1 MKGAYIMKTTRKL
14 FKDFS
19 LILLLF
25 SIADLIKSLYSLI
38 TALNQPSVFSE
49 LDYEIVDELFHIGDL
64 FNIIIFLAF
73 LLVIIPIVCCIYIST
88 RSLINT
94 SKGIETKGYIPASII
109 LSVIFAL
116 ILALSIF
123 GLVNSTDVQNSL
135 LTLAFHSAQL
145 IAIIAYTVII
155 IIEKKQSK

>member
-1 MKGAYIMKTTRKL
+1 MKTTRKL

-25 SIADLIKSLYSLI
+25 SLADLIKSLYSLI

-88 RSLINT
+88 RSLINM

-155 IIEKKQSK
+155 IIDKKQSK

>member
-1 MKGAYIMKTTRKL
+1 MKTTRKL

-88 RSLINT
+88 RSLINM

-155 IIEKKQSK
+155 IIDKKQSK

>member
-1 MKGAYIMKTTRKL
+1 MKTTRKL

-49 LDYEIVDELFHIGDL
+49 LDYEIVDELFQIGDL

-94 SKGIETKGYIPASII
+94 SKGIETKGYISASII

-116 ILALSIF
+116 VLALSIF

-155 IIEKKQSK
+155 IIDKKQSK

>member
-1 MKGAYIMKTTRKL
+1 MKTTRKL

-88 RSLINT
+88 RSLINM

-145 IAIIAYTVII
+145 IAIISYTVII
-155 IIEKKQSK
+155 IIDKKQSK